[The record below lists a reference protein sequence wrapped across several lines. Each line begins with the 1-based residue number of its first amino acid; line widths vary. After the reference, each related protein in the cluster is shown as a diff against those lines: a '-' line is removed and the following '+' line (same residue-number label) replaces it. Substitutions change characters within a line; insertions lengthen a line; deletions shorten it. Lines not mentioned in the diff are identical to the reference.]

1 MNRASPSRWLCTR
14 PHLALSICDNGSPI
28 PQSRLAALFQQ
39 PIAEAEGMGIG
50 LYQAWR
56 QAEAAGFEFSIASNR
71 MGMVEFVLKI
81 RESAERAGMERKSS
95 AEK

>member
-1 MNRASPSRWLCTR
+1 
-14 PHLALSICDNGSPI
+14 
-28 PQSRLAALFQQ
+28 
-39 PIAEAEGMGIG
+39 MGIG